1 MKLIGIVYICLL
13 GLMSLITFASYG
25 WDKRQARLGRQRI
38 SENRL
43 HLLAL
48 LGGWP
53 GALVGRQI
61 FRHKT
66 QKTWFTIKTWGIVAI
81 HVVLVAAVYFAA
93 TQIEGS

>member
-1 MKLIGIVYICLL
+1 MVQIGIGYGCVVA
-13 GLMSLITFASYG
+13 LMSLVTFACYG
-25 WDKRQARLGRQRI
+25 WDKRQARHGRQRI

-43 HLLAL
+43 HVLSL

-66 QKTWFTIKTWGIVAI
+66 QKTWFTIKTWLIVAI
-81 HVVLVAAVYFAA
+81 HVGLIA
-93 TQIEGS
+93 TVCFYL

>member
-1 MKLIGIVYICLL
+1 MKLLGIGYLGLV
-13 GLMSLITFASYG
+13 GLMSLVTIACYG
-25 WDKRQARLGRQRI
+25 WDKRQARHGRPRI

-43 HLLAL
+43 HVLAL

-66 QKTWFTIKTWGIVAI
+66 QKTWFTIKTWLIVAI
-81 HVVLVAAVYFAA
+81 HVGLIALICYWLA
-93 TQIEGS
+93 TRN